1 MDNAI
6 SFAITYLPDSDLSVG
21 YRYPS
26 YIQLDPDVLRE
37 TLFFIKLILLFHG
50 TVLSTALLT
59 VLPRVNVEFR
69 QHNFSKTKGKNVCS
83 PTNNLISYIGSYISC
98 SGIRTLC
105 CEGHP
110 GKQLYVKIVL
120 RILLYALCNNSI

>member
-1 MDNAI
+1 MDNAT

-69 QHNFSKTKGKNVCS
+69 QHNFSKTKGKKCVFANEQ
-83 PTNNLISYIGSYISC
+83 
-98 SGIRTLC
+98 SG
-105 CEGHP
+105 
-110 GKQLYVKIVL
+110 
-120 RILLYALCNNSI
+120 LLYRVIYIMLGNSNIML